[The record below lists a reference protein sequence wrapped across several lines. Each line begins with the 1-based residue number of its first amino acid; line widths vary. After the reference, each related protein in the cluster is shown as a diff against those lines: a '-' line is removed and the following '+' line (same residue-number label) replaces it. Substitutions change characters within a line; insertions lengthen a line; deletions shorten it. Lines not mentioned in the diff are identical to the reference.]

1 MDKKEEINE
10 TWINLGEK
18 TEENDISE
26 VNSIETKQGNKRMKV
41 RWSKEIQNQRKN
53 GWNRR

>member
-1 MDKKEEINE
+1 MNS
-10 TWINLGEK
+10 GEK

-41 RWSKEIQNQRKN
+41 R
-53 GWNRR
+53 

>member
-1 MDKKEEINE
+1 MRPELTQEK
-10 TWINLGEK
+10 K

-41 RWSKEIQNQRKN
+41 R
-53 GWNRR
+53 

>member
-10 TWINLGEK
+10 TWMNSGKK

-26 VNSIETKQGNKRMKV
+26 VNSIETKQK
-41 RWSKEIQNQRKN
+41 
-53 GWNRR
+53 